1 MLLQTVHLTTKIYF
15 SKAFLPVSMSDT
27 PDPWLSIACCT
38 QGSGREANYLKL
50 QAKARIHKSF
60 SNDGK
65 DYYITQ
71 EKVYSMVIWLTH
83 ADIQNQINLNAMIT
97 QYKAIKRIVYIVIYD
112 NISSYIEQLQYV
124 GKNQTFLILKINKA
138 TLQQKSKRSLFKFVN
153 SNKWI
158 HLDLCHYDMT
168 QKSDKEQ
175 LKLFQIFTENLQIV
189 LPVWQLLW
197 NSNSLCYSVA
207 YSQ

>member
-60 SNDGK
+60 SNGGK

-124 GKNQTFLILKINKA
+124 GKNRTFLILKINKA
-138 TLQQKSKRSLFKFVN
+138 TLQQKSKDHYLN
-153 SNKWI
+153 LWI
-158 HLDLCHYDMT
+158 PINEFIWTYAIMT
-168 QKSDKEQ
+168 WLKNQTKNNWSSSRFSQKICK
-175 LKLFQIFTENLQIV
+175 
-189 LPVWQLLW
+189 
-197 NSNSLCYSVA
+197 
-207 YSQ
+207 